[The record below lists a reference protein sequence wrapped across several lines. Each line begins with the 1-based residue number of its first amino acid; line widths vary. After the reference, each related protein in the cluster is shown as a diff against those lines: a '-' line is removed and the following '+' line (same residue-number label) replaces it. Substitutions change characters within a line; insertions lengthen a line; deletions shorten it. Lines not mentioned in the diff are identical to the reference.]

1 MRRKISINNENNKRI
16 FMNNDNHKYD
26 ISMGGE
32 FNSFVR
38 YNINVTSLLTTKW
51 QFFFPSFNGIT
62 LDRRWT
68 KNFIS

>member
-1 MRRKISINNENNKRI
+1 
-16 FMNNDNHKYD
+16 MNNDNHKYD

-32 FNSFVR
+32 LNSFVR